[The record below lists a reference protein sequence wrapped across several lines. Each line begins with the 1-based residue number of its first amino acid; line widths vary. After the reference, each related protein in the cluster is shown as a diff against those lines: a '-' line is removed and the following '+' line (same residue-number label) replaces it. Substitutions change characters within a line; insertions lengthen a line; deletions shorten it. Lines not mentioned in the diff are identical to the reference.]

1 MVLTLETNQPHGG
14 KPATLNIFYPGK
26 VIDSFWYELIH
37 VSGLDLLF
45 LPAEPQLAPVS
56 KGLES

>member
-1 MVLTLETNQPHGG
+1 MVLALETNQSCGG
-14 KPATLNIFYPGK
+14 KLNIFYPGK